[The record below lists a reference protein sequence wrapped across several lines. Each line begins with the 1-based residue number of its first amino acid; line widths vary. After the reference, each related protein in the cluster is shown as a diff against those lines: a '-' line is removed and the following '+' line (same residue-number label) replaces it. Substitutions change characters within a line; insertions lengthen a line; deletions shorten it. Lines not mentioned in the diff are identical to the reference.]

1 MPRIHIHQG
10 LLLSFLISDQ
20 ISNKKYKWTLSKTY
34 IPVDFSSETNVDFSS
49 ETNVELSSEINV
61 VDWWL
66 LINIVDLIFSSVLI
80 LKSKNKNMKLDLS
93 NYLKICKIH
102 LYIS

>member
-1 MPRIHIHQG
+1 MPSIPIHQG
-10 LLLSFLISDQ
+10 LLLSFLLSDQ
-20 ISNKKYKWTLSKTY
+20 ISIKKYKWTLSKTY